1 MPNACILVADGDAA
15 VRQTVSWLLK
25 EHGYEVVTAS
35 SGQEVHAALTART
48 PDLALLD
55 VTQPDVDGYQLLER
69 LKSDGR
75 WRDVPVLVMSSLP
88 PDEAAVRAL
97 GLGAADFVK
106 KPFRVKE
113 LLARI
118 QAQLRMRTILRSAH
132 DALQQATREL
142 ERVRGEAEHRRQLVD
157 ILHEVSEDLSS
168 GEIYHLLARRV
179 ARALELT
186 HCSVILARAG
196 ERPRVVA
203 TAFEQG
209 AAGVL
214 ELELDR
220 YPEIRIALESGRA
233 VLVEDV
239 ATSPIYAEAR
249 ARWAE
254 LGVTV
259 SVRSVI
265 ALPFAL
271 EPTQAGVFFLRRSL
285 TEPPLTQDDLEFADT
300 VVRAAV
306 TAIQR
311 AQALEST
318 RADNLRL
325 EQLARTDPLTRVL
338 NRRALTERLVAETDR
353 VRRYDS
359 TVSLMLIDLDHFK
372 QVNDHYGHLVGDDV
386 LAEMAAYL
394 QGAVRSVDVVARYG
408 GEEFVVVLPETGA
421 AGASAFA
428 ERLREGV
435 ESHAFSRGGG
445 QTLQLTASIGVATFP
460 SPGIESVDDL
470 LAAADQALYRAKAEG
485 RNRVRS

>member
-1 MPNACILVADGDAA
+1 MPNARILVADGDGA
-15 VRQTVSWLLK
+15 VLQTVTWLLR
-25 EHGYEVVTAS
+25 EHGYDVRTAA
-35 SGQEVHAALTART
+35 SGADVPAVLLEYT
-48 PDLALLD
+48 PDLVLLD
-55 VTQPDVDGYQLLER
+55 VTLPGIDGYQLLER
-69 LKSDGR
+69 IKSDPR
-75 WRDVPVLVMSSLP
+75 WRELPVLIMSGLP
-88 PDEAAVRAL
+88 PEEAAVRAL

-118 QAQLRMRTILRSAH
+118 QAQLRMRTILRSASE
-132 DALQQATREL
+132 ALSQANREL

-157 ILHEVSEDLSS
+157 ILHEVSEDLST

-186 HCSVILARAG
+186 HCSVILAKAG

-209 AAGVL
+209 SETIL
-214 ELELDR
+214 ELELER
-220 YPEIRIALESGRA
+220 YPEIQMALESGRA

-239 ATSPIYAEAR
+239 ATSPIYEGAR
-249 ARWAE
+249 ARWAAA
-254 LGVTV
+254 GMKVT
-259 SVRSVI
+259 VRSVI

-271 EPTQAGVFFLRRSL
+271 QPTQAGVFFLRRSVH
-285 TEPPLTQDDLEFADT
+285 EPPLTRDDLEFADT

-318 RADNLRL
+318 KADNRRL

-338 NRRALTERLVAETDR
+338 NRRALTERLVAETER
-353 VRRYDS
+353 VKRYES
-359 TVSLMLIDLDHFK
+359 EVSLLLIDLDHFK
-372 QVNDHYGHLVGDDV
+372 KVNDNYGHLVGDDV

-394 QGAVRSVDVVARYG
+394 QGAVRAVDVVARYG

-421 AGASAFA
+421 PGAQAFA

-435 ESHAFSRGGG
+435 EARAFTRGSGG
-445 QTLQLTASIGVATFP
+445 TLQLTASIGVATFP
-460 SPGIESVDDL
+460 SPGIDSPEDL

-485 RNRVRS
+485 RNRVRA